1 MKTKKETKSAENH
14 ENVNQNHRKRPRNGP
29 RDVHHRILLE
39 KCFRSV
45 VSDRNFMD
53 SKPILKIGVGDRDG
67 LGIVPGLSRDRPG
80 PSRDLPGTVR
90 NLSKSGTSIEL
101 PSVH

>member
-1 MKTKKETKSAENH
+1 
-14 ENVNQNHRKRPRNGP
+14 
-29 RDVHHRILLE
+29 
-39 KCFRSV
+39 
-45 VSDRNFMD
+45 MD

-101 PSVH
+101 PSVGFADVDGDGMP